1 MRAKK
6 TVVHFSYKYFLI
18 PCFSPCAFYV
28 NFSQLF
34 IVQIAFTSETISKS
48 CVESNSD
55 SSAISFNNVLILLRF
70 I

>member
-1 MRAKK
+1 MRATKRLYIFRINFFNNVFQSMRVLCK
-6 TVVHFSYKYFLI
+6 FL
-18 PCFSPCAFYV
+18 
-28 NFSQLF
+28 QLF